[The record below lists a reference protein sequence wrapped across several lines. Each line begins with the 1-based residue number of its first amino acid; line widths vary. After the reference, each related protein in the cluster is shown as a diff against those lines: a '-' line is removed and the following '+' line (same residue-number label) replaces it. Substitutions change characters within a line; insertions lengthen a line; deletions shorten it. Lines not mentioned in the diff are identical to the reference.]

1 MEDDRDSSAG
11 KEDQLGD
18 ITERVKG
25 DNINAHEKLK
35 EKFDILVENTVKLLA
50 DNELLHA
57 ELDKIVRDNSRL
69 KIDKKLAGQQP
80 ITDRH
85 KLNSIDVAVE
95 KGGYSFIIVAAVAI
109 ICFYL
114 GKFSNS

>member
-11 KEDQLGD
+11 KEDQFGD
-18 ITERVKG
+18 IANRMN
-25 DNINAHEKLK
+25 DNNNNALEKLK
-35 EKFDILVENTVKLLA
+35 EKYDILVENTVKLLA
-50 DNELLHA
+50 DNELLHS

-69 KIDKKLAGQQP
+69 KIDKRLAGQQP
-80 ITDRH
+80 ITGRD
-85 KLNSIDVAVE
+85 KLNSIDAAVE